1 VIVVSS
7 EIKNVLLP
15 VVDSAT
21 KVLIVGSMPGK
32 QSLEKQQYY
41 GNPRNHFWPIM
52 GELLETEVP
61 DNYVKRIALLKHNA
75 IGLWDTIETCERE
88 GSLDAAIRNEKPN
101 DFQTLFE
108 KYPNIQLVLFNGAKA
123 FEVFKKHIGL
133 ELLEERAYKK
143 MPSTSPIPGK
153 NIKSFAEKLEDWRI
167 IQSYLSS

>member
-1 VIVVSS
+1 MSN
-7 EIKNVLLP
+7 ELKNILLP
-15 VVDSAT
+15 IVDPAT
-21 KVLIVGSMPGK
+21 RVLIVGSMPGK

-52 GELLETEVP
+52 GELLEIAIPNDYTE
-61 DNYVKRIALLKHNA
+61 RIALLKNNA
-75 IGLWDTIETCERE
+75 IGLWDTIATCERE

-133 ELLEERAYKK
+133 ELLEGRAYKK

-153 NIKSFAEKLEDWRI
+153 NIKTFTEKLEDWRI
-167 IQSYLSS
+167 IQSYLA

>member
-21 KVLIVGSMPGK
+21 KVLVVGSMPGK

-52 GELLETEVP
+52 SELLETEVP
-61 DNYVKRIALLKHNA
+61 DDYVKRIALLKHNA
-75 IGLWDTIETCERE
+75 IGLWDTVETCERE

-108 KYPNIQLVLFNGAKA
+108 EYPNIQLVLFNGAKA

>member
-1 VIVVSS
+1 MSS

>member
-1 VIVVSS
+1 MAS

-15 VVDSAT
+15 IVDSST
-21 KVLIVGSMPGK
+21 RVLIVGSMPGK

-41 GNPRNHFWPIM
+41 GNPRNHFWPII
-52 GELLETEVP
+52 GELLEIEIP
-61 DNYVKRIALLKHNA
+61 YDYSGRITILKNHA
-75 IGLWDTIETCERE
+75 IGLWDTIEACERI

-108 KYPNIQLVLFNGAKA
+108 NYPNIQLVLFNGAKA

-133 ELLEERAYKK
+133 ELLAGRAYKK

-153 NIKSFAEKLEDWRI
+153 NIKSFAEKVEDWRI
-167 IQSYLSS
+167 MLSYLSQ

>member
-1 VIVVSS
+1 MIVVSN
-7 EIKNVLLP
+7 ELKNILLP
-15 VVDSAT
+15 IVDSAT
-21 KVLIVGSMPGK
+21 RVLIVGSMPGK

-52 GELLETEVP
+52 GELLEIAIPNDYTE
-61 DNYVKRIALLKHNA
+61 RIALLKNNA
-75 IGLWDTIETCERE
+75 IGLWDTIATCKRE

-108 KYPNIQLVLFNGAKA
+108 QYPNIQLVLFNGAKA

-133 ELLEERAYKK
+133 ELLDGRAYKK

-153 NIKSFAEKLEDWRI
+153 NIKTFTEKLEDWQI
-167 IQSYLSS
+167 IQSYLT

>member
-1 VIVVSS
+1 MSS

-52 GELLETEVP
+52 SELLETEVP
-61 DNYVKRIALLKHNA
+61 DDYVKRIALLKHNA
-75 IGLWDTIETCERE
+75 IGLWDTVETCERE

-108 KYPNIQLVLFNGAKA
+108 EYPNIQLVLFNGAKA

>member
-1 VIVVSS
+1 MSN
-7 EIKNVLLP
+7 ELKNILLP
-15 VVDSAT
+15 IVDSST
-21 KVLIVGSMPGK
+21 RVLIVGSMPGK

-52 GELLETEVP
+52 GELLQIAIPNDYTE
-61 DNYVKRIALLKHNA
+61 RIALLKNNA
-75 IGLWDTIETCERE
+75 IGLWDTIATCERE

-108 KYPNIQLVLFNGAKA
+108 QYPNIQLVLFNGAKA

-133 ELLEERAYKK
+133 ELLEGRAYKK

-153 NIKSFAEKLEDWRI
+153 NIKTFTEKLEDWRI
-167 IQSYLSS
+167 VQSYLA

>member
-1 VIVVSS
+1 MSN
-7 EIKNVLLP
+7 ELKNILLP
-15 VVDSAT
+15 IVDSAT
-21 KVLIVGSMPGK
+21 RVLIVGSMPGK

-52 GELLETEVP
+52 GELLEIAIPNDYTE
-61 DNYVKRIALLKHNA
+61 RIALLKNNA
-75 IGLWDTIETCERE
+75 IGLWDTIATCERE

-108 KYPNIQLVLFNGAKA
+108 QYPNIQLVLFNGAKA

-133 ELLEERAYKK
+133 ELLNGRAYKK

-153 NIKSFAEKLEDWRI
+153 NIKTFTEKLEDWRI
-167 IQSYLSS
+167 IQLYLA

>member
-1 VIVVSS
+1 MSQA
-7 EIKNVLLP
+7 IKNVLLP
-15 VVDSAT
+15 VVDAST

-52 GELLETEVP
+52 GELLETAIPEEY
-61 DNYVKRIALLKHNA
+61 DKRIALLKNNA
-75 IGLWDTIETCERE
+75 IGLWDTIETCERK

-101 DFQTLFE
+101 DFQTLF
-108 KYPNIQLVLFNGAKA
+108 KNYPNIQLVLFNGAKA
-123 FEVFKKHIGL
+123 FEVFKKHLGL
-133 ELLEERAYKK
+133 ELLEGRAYQK

-167 IQSYLSS
+167 IQSYLSD

>member
-1 VIVVSS
+1 MSN
-7 EIKNVLLP
+7 ELKNILLP
-15 VVDSAT
+15 IVDSAT
-21 KVLIVGSMPGK
+21 RVLIVGSMPGK

-52 GELLETEVP
+52 GELLEMAIPNDYTE
-61 DNYVKRIALLKHNA
+61 RIALLKNNA
-75 IGLWDTIETCERE
+75 IGLWDTIATCERE

-108 KYPNIQLVLFNGAKA
+108 QYPNIQLVLFNGAKA

-133 ELLEERAYKK
+133 ELLDGRAYKK

-153 NIKSFAEKLEDWRI
+153 NIKTFTEKLEDWRI
-167 IQSYLSS
+167 IKSYLA

>member
-1 VIVVSS
+1 MAS

-15 VVDSAT
+15 IVDSST
-21 KVLIVGSMPGK
+21 RVLIVGSMPGK

-41 GNPRNHFWPIM
+41 GNPRNHFWPII
-52 GELLETEVP
+52 GELLEIEIP
-61 DNYVKRIALLKHNA
+61 HDYSGRIAILKNHA
-75 IGLWDTIETCERE
+75 IGLWDTIETCERI

-108 KYPNIQLVLFNGAKA
+108 NYPNIQLVLFNGAKA

-133 ELLEERAYKK
+133 ELLAGRAYKK

-153 NIKSFAEKLEDWRI
+153 NIKSIAEKVEDWRI
-167 IQSYLSS
+167 MLSYLSQKM

>member
-1 VIVVSS
+1 MIVVSN
-7 EIKNVLLP
+7 EITNVLLP
-15 VVDSAT
+15 VVNSST

-41 GNPRNHFWPIM
+41 GNPRNHFWPII
-52 GELLETEVP
+52 GEVLETDIP
-61 DNYVKRIALLKHNA
+61 DEYDKRIALLESNS

-108 KYPNIQLVLFNGAKA
+108 KYPNIQLVLFNGGKA
-123 FEVFKKHIGL
+123 FEVFKKHLGL
-133 ELLEERAYKK
+133 ELIEGRAYKK

-167 IQSYLSS
+167 IQSYLT

>member
-1 VIVVSS
+1 VSN
-7 EIKNVLLP
+7 ELKNILLP
-15 VVDSAT
+15 IVDSAT
-21 KVLIVGSMPGK
+21 RVLIVGSMPGK

-52 GELLETEVP
+52 GELLEMAIPNDYTE
-61 DNYVKRIALLKHNA
+61 RIALLKNNA
-75 IGLWDTIETCERE
+75 IGLWDTIATCERE

-108 KYPNIQLVLFNGAKA
+108 QYPNIQLVLFNGAKA

-133 ELLEERAYKK
+133 ELLDGRAYKK

-153 NIKSFAEKLEDWRI
+153 NIKTFTEKLEDWRI
-167 IQSYLSS
+167 IKSYLA

>member
-1 VIVVSS
+1 MSN
-7 EIKNVLLP
+7 ELKNILLP
-15 VVDSAT
+15 IVDSST
-21 KVLIVGSMPGK
+21 RVLIVGSMPGK

-52 GELLETEVP
+52 GELLQIAIPNDYTE
-61 DNYVKRIALLKHNA
+61 RIALLKNNA
-75 IGLWDTIETCERE
+75 IGLWDTIATCERE

-133 ELLEERAYKK
+133 ELLEGRAYKK

-153 NIKSFAEKLEDWRI
+153 NIKTFTEKLEDWRI
-167 IQSYLSS
+167 IQSYLA